1 MSITNPWLTPYQ
13 RSYQQI
19 KAKLIDDL
27 KSIKDSSGKTLVT
40 DYSEGNILIII
51 LSLFAAIA
59 EVLHYY
65 IDNMARESFFSTAR
79 KYESLVNHGELVDYH
94 TKGAIASTVDV
105 VVSRPVNSSSAA
117 GNISIDKGTS
127 FTDNSGNTWLVTKDI
142 IWGAGNTSVTLPCR
156 QHKAYANTSIQGT
169 VVPNLKLNKPARIQV
184 DQSDMGGQYYEHGT
198 MELKIG
204 DTTWT
209 LVDTFA
215 FSSKYDTHF
224 RVDVD
229 SDKNLYIVFGD
240 GQYGMIPDPGQSIT
254 LCTYY
259 LTAGTNGNVEA
270 GAITNLPSK
279 ISQTCSDGSCTN
291 PYAAAGGS
299 DYEDFDMLKQHIP
312 LHTRTLGVA
321 ITKYDFINLAMQVPG
336 VNKAALEYECGRKI
350 NLYIT
355 PDNGIVASQALLEST
370 YNYLKQH
377 APITTWLNVKPVG
390 EVDIYL
396 TMEVTGKK
404 NYSQTILYNQVVNA
418 LKEAYSVTN
427 AEIGGKVRISDI
439 YALIDGLTGVDYLT
453 ISSFYWKPW
462 PTTLNG
468 PVSLIIENYSVSKV
482 TGNSQY
488 LVVFTDSTN
497 FNVYNMAGGYST
509 AGEVGNNINLD
520 DIHNGNSF
528 ALTVKDN
535 SYASGDRFSFTV
547 AAPNMDYSEPGYNIP
562 VFKDDNQISL
572 TINEVL

>member
-156 QHKAYANTSIQGT
+156 QHKAYANTGIQGT

-254 LCTYY
+254 SCTYY

-336 VNKAALEYECGRKI
+336 VNKVALEYECGRKI

-404 NYSQTILYNQVVNA
+404 NYSQTTIYNQVVNA
-418 LKEAYSVTN
+418 LKEAYSVTK

-497 FNVYNMAGGYST
+497 FNIYNMAGGYST
-509 AGEVGNNINLD
+509 AGEVGKNINID